1 MTLVDELRAAC
12 ATVAAGADHVRVVAE
27 AIGPYAAG
35 LPAAADVP
43 GPDPEA
49 SYADGDR
56 EGRAAFVLCSAAV
69 NFGSG
74 WWPTV
79 RKRPGRSGAMTMA
92 IGLAERFR
100 ERGPWS
106 AEDLARLAAPELAG
120 VLGQDPSHEVV
131 GLFAAA
137 LRDLGAQVRD
147 GFGGAFAGPVDA
159 AGGSAVALAERLAG
173 WPCFADVSPW
183 RDLRVPFAKR
193 AQLAAAD
200 LHAAGVAAFADLD
213 RLTAFA
219 DNLVPHVLAL
229 DGVLRLDPALAG
241 RIARGELLVHDA
253 PEEVELRA
261 CAVHAVELLSGATG
275 RRLAPAAIDAV
286 LWNRGQEPRAK
297 AQPRPRSRTTAY

>member
-1 MTLVDELRAAC
+1 MRLVDELRAAC
-12 ATVAAGADHVRVVAE
+12 AAVAVGAAHVRVAPE
-27 AIGPYAAG
+27 AIGPCAAG

-43 GPDPEA
+43 GPDPET
-49 SYADGDR
+49 SYAQGDR

-79 RKRPGRSGAMTMA
+79 RKRSGRSGAMTMA

-100 ERGPWS
+100 AHGPWS
-106 AEDLARLAAPELAG
+106 AQALAALDARELAAA
-120 VLGQDPSHEVV
+120 LGQDPGHEVV

-137 LRDLGAQVRD
+137 LRDLGAHVRD
-147 GFGGAFAGPVDA
+147 DAGGAFLGPVDA
-159 AGGSAVALAERLAG
+159 AGGSAVALAETLAG
-173 WPCFADVSPW
+173 WACFFDVSPY
-183 RDLRVPFAKR
+183 RGLRVPLFKR

-229 DGVLRLDPALAG
+229 DGVLRLDAALAA
-241 RIARGELLVHDA
+241 RIDRGELLAHDS

-261 CAVHAVELLSGATG
+261 CAVHAVELLSDATE
-275 RRLAPAAIDAV
+275 RRLSPAAIDAV
-286 LWNRGQEPRAK
+286 LWNRGQDPRVK
-297 AQPRPRSRTTAY
+297 AHARPRSRTTAY